1 MNQPSFTQ
9 SDDQAAFLSAIG
21 DASAL
26 MGAGRFQEAIDL
38 LMAMPDAVRRHPVAC
53 NTLAFL
59 MLHTDQAKEAVTWF
73 EAAMSANPGDPQAIK
88 GLGQACHAN
97 GELSRA
103 LSCYDILLASVKAD
117 QIDVTYKR
125 SLLLIDI
132 GKLDEALEN
141 LDKVIALDAAHVAA
155 HSKRSEILQ
164 TRGDLQG
171 AILAAHQSCKAKPG
185 DASGW
190 IRLGTLLQKG
200 NQNGQAIIAYDRG
213 LKIAPNDFSGLYNKA
228 LALRDLG
235 KPKDA
240 LYFAQ
245 KALMVDGEDREVLL
259 LCGSLEQNLGNI
271 EAAKACFRQVA
282 AMGAARHYP
291 AVPQP
296 AKFRAMMLFSP
307 VGGNT
312 PYEDLIKDSG
322 FDSDVYVILPGY
334 HHDPAALEAKG
345 DIVVNL
351 VSEPD
356 RGMDT
361 IDASRELVD
370 QLCLPVINHPTL
382 IAGTNRETVARL
394 LADVPNAVMPVT
406 DLVTPVDLIAAIDAG
421 DVPALPV
428 IVRQSGFH
436 GGERMELVSEADA
449 LVAFARDAGEHAL
462 YLTRYVDYSSTDGHF
477 RKYRFIF
484 VNDEILP
491 YHLAI
496 GDVWKVH
503 HASTRMGELE
513 WMRCEED
520 VFLNHPEQVFGAP
533 QMAALDEI
541 RRRVGLDYFGIDCSL
556 DRDGNVVIF
565 EVNATM
571 LIHLHNEGFEYKDP
585 HVYRIK
591 RAFEAMLEARVRK
604 NGA

>member
-1 MNQPSFTQ
+1 MNQFLPSQ
-9 SDDQAAFLSAIG
+9 PDDQAAFLSAIG

-38 LMAMPDAVRRHPVAC
+38 LMAMPEAVRKHPVAC

-73 EAAMSANPGDPQAIK
+73 EAAMSVSPGDPQAIK

-97 GELSRA
+97 GEFSRA
-103 LSCYDILLASVKAD
+103 LGCYDILLASVKAD

-125 SLLLIDI
+125 ALLLIDMNN
-132 GKLDEALEN
+132 LDAALES
-141 LDKVIALDAAHVAA
+141 LDKVIGLDPAHVLA
-155 HSKRSEILQ
+155 HAKRSEILQ
-164 TRGDLQG
+164 NRGDLQG
-171 AILAAHQSCKAKPG
+171 AIFAAHESCKAKPG
-185 DASGW
+185 DAAGW

-213 LKIAPNDFSGLYNKA
+213 LKIAPDDFSGLYNKA

-235 KPKDA
+235 KPRDA

-245 KALMVDGEDREVLL
+245 KALMVDGTDREVLL
-259 LCGSLEQNLGNI
+259 LCGSLEQMIGNI

-322 FDSDVYVILPGY
+322 FDTDVYVILPGY
-334 HHDPAALEAKG
+334 SHDGAALQDKA

-361 IDASRELVD
+361 IDASLELVD
-370 QLCLPVINHPTL
+370 QLSLPIINHPSR
-382 IAGTNRETVARL
+382 IAVTNREEIARL
-394 LADVPNAVMPVT
+394 LADVPAAVMPVT
-406 DLVTPVDLIAAIDAG
+406 DLVKPADLIAAAEAG
-421 DVPALPV
+421 KLPAMPV

-436 GGERMELVSEADA
+436 GGERMELVSGEAE
-449 LVAFARDAGEHAL
+449 LLGFAKDAGEHAL
-462 YLTRYVDYSSTDGHF
+462 YLTRYVDYSSADGHF

-503 HASTRMGELE
+503 HASTRMAELE
-513 WMRCEED
+513 WMRQEEET
-520 VFLNHPEQVFGAP
+520 FLNHPDQVFGER

-541 RRRVGLDYFGIDCSL
+541 RRRVGLDYFGIDCAL
-556 DRDGNVVIF
+556 DRHGNVVIF

-571 LIHLHNEGFEYKDP
+571 LIHLHNEGFEYKNP

-591 RAFEAMLEARVRK
+591 RAFEAMLEARAKK
-604 NGA
+604 N